1 MAYDPSTNS
10 VTTPSGGFP
19 VMAALGGQYDTGNAW
34 GTSGFLPGNRFS
46 SAEAIRSD
54 KRTLEMQLQAQGYNS
69 AEAQKQRDY
78 ETSMSNTAI
87 QRRMA
92 DLRAAGVNPAL
103 AFAQGDS
110 SASTPSGS
118 VASTGGGRSG
128 GGARD
133 GSGPLLAGILRLLG
147 FVALKGMASAASA
160 SGWGAASQAISSGSS
175 SASSYDANTGEFKK
189 FMGQFDFSHHKR

>member
-10 VTTPSGGFP
+10 VTTPSPGFP
-19 VMAALGGQYDTGNAW
+19 FIANLVGQYDTGNAW
-34 GTSGFLPGNRFS
+34 DTSGLRPRNRFS

-118 VASTGGGRSG
+118 TASTGGGRSG

-133 GSGPLLAGILRLLG
+133 SAGGLLG
-147 FVALKGMASAASA
+147 SVLKLLGYVALKGMASAASA
-160 SGWGAASQAISSGSS
+160 SGWNAASQAISSGSS

-189 FMGQFDFSHHKR
+189 FMGSFDYRHRR

>member
-10 VTTPSGGFP
+10 VTTPSTSVP
-19 VMAALGGQYDTGNAW
+19 VMANLGGNYDTGNAW
-34 GTSGFLPGNRFS
+34 GTSGLWLGNRFS

-54 KRTLEMQLQAQGYNS
+54 KRSLEMSLQAQGYNS

-103 AFAQGDS
+103 AYAQGDS

-118 VASTGGGRSG
+118 TASTGGGRSG

-133 GSGPLLAGILRLLG
+133 GSGSLLGSVLKLLG
-147 FVALKGMASAASA
+147 FVALKGMSTAAAA
-160 SGWGAASQAISSGSS
+160 SGWNAAEKAISSGSS
-175 SASSYDANTGEFKK
+175 SASSYDSNTGEFKK
-189 FMGQFDFSHHKR
+189 FMGEFDFTHHHR